1 MLKNYNK
8 HEDLGYERNVN
19 IMEKRLQK
27 IAQYIVVT

>member
-19 IMEKRLQK
+19 IMEKIK
-27 IAQYIVVT
+27 YGTNDHI